1 MILRQLTL
9 AAIVAFAPAAFA
21 QTVPAGKG
29 SPEDLRGA
37 TTVFVDES
45 VRGELRD
52 AIVANLRIELP
63 QITVVERAE
72 DAALVLLFST
82 TIGDDTLLDRSVRSD
97 RTGLVDISKAD
108 AAVKPRLR
116 IPPSARPDIVDPSRD
131 MPTGIDAM
139 DTETPQTR
147 TYRYAVGSVLKP
159 SGPNRFVEPFSF
171 KRRIGKETDRAVRD
185 FVRNFAKAYRKANAP
200 EK

>member
-72 DAALVLLFST
+72 DAALVLRFST

-97 RTGLVDISKAD
+97 RTGLVDITKAD

-185 FVRNFAKAYRKANAP
+185 FVRKFAKAYRKANAP

>member
-9 AAIVAFAPAAFA
+9 ATIVAFAPAAFA

-72 DAALVLLFST
+72 DAALVLRFST

-97 RTGLVDISKAD
+97 RTGLVDITKAD

-185 FVRNFAKAYRKANAP
+185 FVRMFAKAYRKANRP

>member
-72 DAALVLLFST
+72 DAALVLRFST

-97 RTGLVDISKAD
+97 RTGLVDITKAD

-116 IPPSARPDIVDPSRD
+116 IPPSARPDIVDPTRD

-159 SGPNRFVEPFSF
+159 SGLNRFVEPFSF

-185 FVRNFAKAYRKANAP
+185 FVRMFAKAYRKANRP